1 MIKLS
6 IVVVSAILS
15 LSSIV
20 VYAEQDHSQKSRIE
34 AVKEQSI
41 SINTANVETLMLL
54 KGIGKKTAKA
64 IIDYRSANGDFKSVD
79 ELLNVKGVGA
89 KVLSKIER
97 FVTL

>member
-15 LSSIV
+15 LSSIAA
-20 VYAEQDHSQKSRIE
+20 YAEQSHSQKNRIE

-54 KGIGKKTAKA
+54 KGIGKKTAQA